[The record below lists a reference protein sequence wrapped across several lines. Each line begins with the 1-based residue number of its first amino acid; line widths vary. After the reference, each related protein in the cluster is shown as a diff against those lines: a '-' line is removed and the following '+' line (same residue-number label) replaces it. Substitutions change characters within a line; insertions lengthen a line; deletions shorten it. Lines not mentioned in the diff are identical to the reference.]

1 MTRPIDWHAHWIPP
15 RLADLL
21 RSRPVTPRIALDP
34 SGEKEVLLREEGGPG
49 QPLPATFVSLDA
61 RLRALDR
68 AEVERQVLSLPGFFG
83 DDTLPL
89 ADTLALARAFND
101 GLSELIVRHPERF
114 SGLAILPASH
124 PEEAAEELERSLRDL
139 GLIGALLPVDAFL
152 TLASARTLEPI
163 LAVAEEWGAHLF
175 VHPGGWRGSRHGHG
189 TPAAVESPAADTFR
203 TAVLDLQ
210 GRISSAYVTL
220 AYTDLLVPYPS
231 VTVQLANL
239 GGALPFY
246 ADRLHNVAA
255 KRGLS
260 DPISPLRRIYV
271 DTGSLSTNSVELAA
285 KVLGTDRLLFG
296 TDDPVFS
303 LAANV
308 DGIRASRLTQE
319 EQRDLLA
326 ENGRPLLHRRQ
337 RRQPAKAA
345 QPVSAPALIP
355 A

>member
-1 MTRPIDWHAHWIPP
+1 MTQPIDWHAHWIPP

-21 RSRPVTPRIALDP
+21 RSRSLAPRIALDP
-34 SGEKEVLLREEGGPG
+34 AGEKEVLLREEGGPG
-49 QPLPATFVSLDA
+49 QPLPATFISLDA
-61 RLRALDR
+61 RLRALDG

-83 DDTLPL
+83 DDSLPL
-89 ADTLALARAFND
+89 SDTLALARAFND
-101 GLSELIVRHPERF
+101 GISEVIVRHPERF

-124 PEEAAEELERSLRDL
+124 PEEAARELERSLRDL

-152 TLASARTLEPI
+152 TLASARTLEPV

-175 VHPGGWRGSRHGHG
+175 VHPGGWRGSRQ
-189 TPAAVESPAADTFR
+189 TAPAAEESPVADAFR
-203 TAVLDLQ
+203 TGVLDLQ

-220 AYTDLLVPYPS
+220 AYTDLLAPYPS

-246 ADRLHNVAA
+246 ADRLTNVAA
-255 KRGLS
+255 KRSLPE
-260 DPISPLRRIYV
+260 PIAPLRRVYV

-285 KVLGTDRLLFG
+285 KVLGADRLLFG

-308 DGIRASRLTQE
+308 KGIRASRLTQD
-319 EQRDLLA
+319 EQSKVLA
-326 ENGRPLLHRRQ
+326 ENGRPLLRRRL
-337 RRQPAKAA
+337 RREAAKAT
-345 QPVSAPALIP
+345 QTAPSLIP